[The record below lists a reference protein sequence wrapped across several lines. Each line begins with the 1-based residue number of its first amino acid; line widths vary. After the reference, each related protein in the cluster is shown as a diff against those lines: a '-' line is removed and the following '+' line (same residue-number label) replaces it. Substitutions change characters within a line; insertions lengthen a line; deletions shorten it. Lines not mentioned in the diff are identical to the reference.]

1 MKILLISEDS
11 AKLNYARLN
20 MNNTLFPNAKFYTLN
35 DDDGRCLA
43 MASVTKLPGYYY
55 GFRMDSREE
64 QFYHLSHFL
73 VDEEMRGRGLGRT
86 LLEHLLKVYPNLVL
100 AVDKQNE
107 VALNL
112 YRSLGFTLLKTK
124 PNRPHQWIMA
134 RFTTPRGY
142 ASVALTKPSA
152 DYLRACFPMLDITDD
167 LHASLIFDEDLKQ
180 NYVGDIPQ
188 VSYDLRPIGLRFMGE
203 EGSEWCSIA
212 LECVCSELTL
222 RQQKLLQMGYTS
234 KFPDY
239 IIHISLV
246 YGATKAQLEELMKL
260 NVRLPSKL
268 TADSEQWDKL
278 QD

>member
-86 LLEHLLKVYPNLVL
+86 LLEHLLKVYPDLVL

>member
-55 GFRMDSREE
+55 GFRMGSREE

-86 LLEHLLKVYPNLVL
+86 LLEHLLKVYPDLVL
-100 AVDKQNE
+100 AVDKQND

-134 RFTTPRGY
+134 RFTKPRGY
-142 ASVALTKPSA
+142 SSVALTKPSA

-167 LHASLIFDEDLKQ
+167 LHASIIFDEELKQ

-203 EGSEWCSIA
+203 EGSEWCAIA